1 MILLKIGDHFS
12 GIKWAF
18 ECYHAKDFDP
28 KGDQRLG
35 QNPQSGN
42 FEVGLKALS
51 GEYELRPSPLSG
63 EYKVAL
69 SPLRGEIDVGLSPLR
84 GEIDVGL
91 SPLSG
96 EFAPQWTRLLGSHFL
111 IMLSP
116 LSGPPVYFLCISLH

>member
-1 MILLKIGDHFS
+1 M
-12 GIKWAF
+12 
-18 ECYHAKDFDP
+18 
-28 KGDQRLG
+28 
-35 QNPQSGN
+35 GN
-42 FEVGLKALS
+42 FCPFMHLSIPTPQGPLEALS
-51 GEYELRPSPLSG
+51 GEYELGPSPLSG
-63 EYKVAL
+63 KYKVGL

-116 LSGPPVYFLCISLH
+116 LSGPPKIGGSKAKIESSGAKIGVN